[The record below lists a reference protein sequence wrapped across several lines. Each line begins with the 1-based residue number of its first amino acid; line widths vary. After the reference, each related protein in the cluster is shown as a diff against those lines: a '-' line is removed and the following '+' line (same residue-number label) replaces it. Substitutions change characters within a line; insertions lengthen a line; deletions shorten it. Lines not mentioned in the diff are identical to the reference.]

1 MAIPEQFIEELSA
14 RCELLD
20 VVSDYTPMTKKGKD
34 YWGLCPFHNEK
45 TPSFSVSPDKRLF
58 CCFGCGKKGV
68 GAIYFIM
75 EKEGLSFPDAVRFL
89 ARRVGM
95 EVPETGEDPS
105 FRHRRE
111 RLLELNRQAA
121 RWFHEQLH
129 APAGAAGAAYLFEK
143 RQLSKATVTRF
154 GLGVAP
160 EGWDNLITAMA
171 AQGYDKRD
179 LLDGGLAVKNQN
191 GRIYDRFRNR
201 VMFPIINIR
210 GEVIGF
216 GGRVLDDSSPKYLNS
231 PDTPVYNK
239 SRNLFALNIAKK
251 SKQGFLILTEG
262 YMDTISLHQAG
273 FDCAVASLGTSL
285 TAEHAQLISR
295 YCDQA
300 VIAYDGDG
308 AGVAAAQRAI
318 PILEKTGMK
327 VKVLRIT
334 GAKDPDE
341 YIKTYGAQ
349 AFRKLIDQSDNHIEY
364 RLNQIRAKYN
374 LEDDG
379 QKVEFLRE
387 CAAMV
392 ASLRSPL
399 ERDIYGARA
408 AEAVGVSPEAMAQE
422 IRDELRRRQRAE
434 NRRQERKDLTPATQ
448 LQPAARQLRY
458 DNIRSA
464 RAEEGVI
471 RLLLLDEELFPLT
484 EGLEKEHFS
493 SPFLGQVY
501 DLLWKRHREGKR
513 MELELLAGQLDPE
526 RIDRLAEILKQPENL
541 ANGRGAMA
549 DYLEIIETE
558 RAKRREDVDPLL
570 AARAKF
576 LEKKSYGGTPNE

>member
-1 MAIPEQFIEELSA
+1 MAIPERFIEELSA
-14 RCELLD
+14 RCDLLD
-20 VVSDYTPMTKKGKD
+20 VVGDYTPLTKKGKD

-68 GAIYFIM
+68 GSIYFIM

-89 ARRVGM
+89 ARRAGM

-105 FRHRRE
+105 FRRRRE
-111 RLLELNRQAA
+111 RLLELNREAA
-121 RWFHEQLH
+121 RWFHEQLQS
-129 APAGAAGAAYLFEK
+129 PAGAAGAAYLFEK
-143 RQLSKATVTRF
+143 RKLSKSTVTRF

-160 EGWDNLITAMA
+160 EGWSNLIAAMA
-171 AQGYDKRD
+171 DKGYDKRD
-179 LLDGGLAVKNQN
+179 LLDAGLAVGGKD
-191 GRIYDRFRNR
+191 GKVYDRFRNR

-216 GGRVLDDSSPKYLNS
+216 GGRVLDDSTPKYLNS

-251 SKQGFLILTEG
+251 SKLGYLILTEG

-285 TAEHAQLISR
+285 TAEHAQLIAR
-295 YCDQA
+295 YTEQA

-318 PILEKTGMK
+318 PILEKTGLK

-341 YIKTYGAQ
+341 YIKTYGAE
-349 AFRKLIDQSDNHIEY
+349 AFKKLIEKSDNHIEY

-374 LEDDG
+374 VEDDS

-387 CAAMV
+387 CAALV

-399 ERDIYGARA
+399 ERDVYGARA

-422 IRDELRRRQRAE
+422 VREQLRRRDRAE
-434 NRRQERKDLTPATQ
+434 AKRQERKDLTPAAQ
-448 LQPAARQLRY
+448 LQPAARELRY

-471 RLLLLDEELFPLT
+471 RLLLLDEGLFPQAD
-484 EGLEKEHFS
+484 GLEKEHFS
-493 SPFLGQVY
+493 SPFLGQVF
-501 DLLWKRHREGKR
+501 DLLRTRHREGR
-513 MELELLAGQLDPE
+513 PVQLELLAGQLTPE
-526 RIDRLAEILKQPENL
+526 QVDRLAVILKEPENL
-541 ANGRGAMA
+541 ANGQSAMA
-549 DYLEIIETE
+549 DYLSIIETE
-558 RAKRREDVDPLL
+558 RAKRRDDIDPLL
-570 AARAKF
+570 AARDKY